1 MATISRRNLLR
12 FAGGASI
19 GTFLSPLPWKLLDD
33 TSIWTQNWSWIPKPP
48 KGAITFKYTNCAL
61 CGSGCAAQVRCVAGQ
76 PVSLAGV
83 RSNPASQ
90 GFLCPLGLLAH
101 HLRYHPDRFTQ
112 PLLRT
117 SSGDLRPAA
126 LADATRV
133 VSSRLRDVTQPQ
145 AAGYVACVDATPGS
159 AVSTALQ
166 ALLAGFPRSAY
177 LVPPDHRDGVR
188 VLGSMVEST
197 ESWALD
203 IQGSKTV
210 LSFGAPLLEGWGTS
224 GRLVTQFLGSDRK
237 TRLIHAE
244 PNGSLTARAAD
255 VWLPIKPG
263 SEAALALGLANLLIE
278 KKLYDPSVVC
288 PDLAPDSAYRSL
300 LREFPPERV
309 AEITGI
315 APGAVVETAQ
325 SLAEGGPAL
334 VVSRG
339 CVTGSASLAEERA
352 IQALNLLLGNLD
364 QPGGVIARR
373 NTVPEARPVPTT
385 TTPGRQTAGILRSL
399 AAVPDGSVDLLIVD
413 ASFSS
418 PPFAWGA
425 IERKLQPGKSMVVV
439 LASLPN
445 AWTSHADVVI
455 PAPVFGETI
464 DEVREGF
471 DSPEESFSLSARL
484 TEPLPGLFRLHDFV
498 ALLATSAG
506 LGAQAGS
513 SQEVIRQK
521 ILAIHQ
527 AGKGTVFS
535 PAEGQAKPISE
546 FASSDDLFKALTEG
560 ARWEG
565 ELPEPKKSAPRRFSL
580 SGAGAGDLELMRQVV
595 SQRGGLG
602 DSVPSG
608 YPLAVLRSDSRVY
621 DSSVSPLLAKI
632 TWESGLHPTRQA
644 FINPATAAENG
655 VVSGATAALR
665 TPHGKTNLPFVLSED
680 VMPGAVLLAGPA
692 REDELE
698 LATGPDGASRVMPGR
713 LEEV

>member
-1 MATISRRNLLR
+1 MRASAPTRQARDSCVRSACWPITCATTQTGSPNRSSARA
-12 FAGGASI
+12 AGI
-19 GTFLSPLPWKLLDD
+19 
-33 TSIWTQNWSWIPKPP
+33 
-48 KGAITFKYTNCAL
+48 
-61 CGSGCAAQVRCVAGQ
+61 CGPRHWRCNTCSVVAASGCHPASGG
-76 PVSLAGV
+76 GV
-83 RSNPASQ
+83 RGVRGRHAGISASRLPCRRFWPASHA
-90 GFLCPLGLLAH
+90 P
-101 HLRYHPDRFTQ
+101 P
-112 PLLRT
+112 T
-117 SSGDLRPAA
+117 SFRPITATASGCWR
-126 LADATRV
+126 
-133 VSSRLRDVTQPQ
+133 
-145 AAGYVACVDATPGS
+145 
-159 AVSTALQ
+159 
-166 ALLAGFPRSAY
+166 
-177 LVPPDHRDGVR
+177 
-188 VLGSMVEST
+188 SMVEPT

-237 TRLIHAE
+237 TRLIQAE

-565 ELPEPKKSAPRRFSL
+565 ELPEPKKPAATALLALRGRSRG
-580 SGAGAGDLELMRQVV
+580 SGADA
-595 SQRGGLG
+595 RGCQPKRWIGR
-602 DSVPSG
+602 
-608 YPLAVLRSDSRVY
+608 LRSLRLSPGGPSLRFPGLRQQRLSAVGEDHLGVGLTSHSPSVYQSSHSRGKRCRERRYCRPANTARKNQFAVRPVRGCHARRGPACGSRPMRTSWSWQQ
-621 DSSVSPLLAKI
+621 DQTGLLA
-632 TWESGLHPTRQA
+632 
-644 FINPATAAENG
+644 
-655 VVSGATAALR
+655 
-665 TPHGKTNLPFVLSED
+665 
-680 VMPGAVLLAGPA
+680 
-692 REDELE
+692 
-698 LATGPDGASRVMPGR
+698 
-713 LEEV
+713 